1 MSSGVFAHSPLD
13 KVLPM
18 IMETA
23 FIAIKPGLEAD
34 FETAIIEAKKV
45 IAQAPGFEAFHFH
58 RGIERSNTYLLAI
71 GWRSLVDHTVGF
83 RESELFPKWRA
94 IIGPF
99 FAEAPHV
106 EHWTLLP

>member
-1 MSSGVFAHSPLD
+1 
-13 KVLPM
+13 M

-23 FIAIKPGLEAD
+23 FIAVTPGLEAD
-34 FETAIIEAKKV
+34 FEVALEEAKKV
-45 IAQAPGFEAFHFH
+45 ISQAPGFEVLHLH
-58 RGIERSNTYLLAI
+58 RGIERSHTYLLAI
-71 GWRSLVDHTVGF
+71 GWRTLEDHTEGF

>member
-1 MSSGVFAHSPLD
+1 
-13 KVLPM
+13 M

-23 FIAIKPGLEAD
+23 FIEIKPGLEGD
-34 FETAIIEAKKV
+34 FENAIMEAKKV
-45 IAQAPGFEAFHFH
+45 LRQAPGFEVFHLH
-58 RGIERSNTYLLAI
+58 RGIERHTTYLLAI
-71 GWRSLVDHTVGF
+71 GWRSLEDHTVGF

-99 FAEAPHV
+99 FAEAPQI

>member
-1 MSSGVFAHSPLD
+1 
-13 KVLPM
+13 M

-23 FIAIKPGLEAD
+23 FIEIKPGLEGD
-34 FETAIIEAKKV
+34 FENAIMEAKKV
-45 IAQAPGFEAFHFH
+45 LGQAPGFEVFHLH
-58 RGIERSNTYLLAI
+58 RGIERPGTYLLAI
-71 GWRSLVDHTVGF
+71 GWRSLEDHTVGF

-99 FAEAPHV
+99 FAEAPQI